1 MKSSNLIF
9 CSLFILNILDCLTG
23 WYKAKVL
30 KKENSKSGYKGIINK
45 ISIWILV
52 LISFIISFCLK
63 QIKTFIPIDVGLS
76 IYLGWL
82 TLILLII
89 NEARSILENLIEA
102 KIKIPKFLSN
112 SFEVYHNNIEKFINN
127 KENNL

>member
-1 MKSSNLIF
+1 MKSSGLIF

-30 KKENSKSGYKGIINK
+30 KRENSKGIINK

-52 LISFIISFCLK
+52 LISFIVSFCLK
-63 QIKTFIPIDVGLS
+63 QIKIIIPIDVGVS

-89 NEARSILENLIEA
+89 NEARSIVENLIESNV
-102 KIKIPKFLSN
+102 KVPKWLS
-112 SFEVYHNNIEKFINN
+112 SSLEVYQNSVESMVKKEK
-127 KENNL
+127 